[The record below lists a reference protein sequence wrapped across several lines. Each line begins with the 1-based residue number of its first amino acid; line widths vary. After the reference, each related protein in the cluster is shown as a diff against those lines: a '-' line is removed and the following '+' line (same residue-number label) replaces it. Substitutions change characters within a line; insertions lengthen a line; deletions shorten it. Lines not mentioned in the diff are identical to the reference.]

1 MSLSAR
7 RDAIAARYVTERKP
21 KDLRRD
27 KILES
32 TVKLI
37 ARGGLGASSMRT
49 LAAEAGYAN
58 GALAYYFS
66 NKEQLLRAAFEYVG
80 EQTTRRIAQATRGQ
94 QGLTALR
101 AFCKEMLPDD
111 ELKRLEARIVV
122 PFWSAALT
130 DPTFAELHARAM
142 TSCRAYIRRCL
153 SQAVRS
159 GELPAASSPRQHEEA
174 AELLLSTLT
183 GAQVLAVLTPKQ
195 HTPKMM
201 WKLIDAQL
209 DQLKQP
215 AKDGRHSKRK

>member
-1 MSLSAR
+1 M
-7 RDAIAARYVTERKP
+7 TERKP

-80 EQTTRRIAQATRGQ
+80 EQTTRRIAEATRGQ
-94 QGLTALR
+94 KGLAALR
-101 AFCKEMLPDD
+101 AFCAEMLPDD
-111 ELKRLEARIVV
+111 ELKRMEARIVV

-130 DPTFAELHARAM
+130 DPAFTELHAQAM

-153 SQAVRS
+153 TQAVRLR
-159 GELPAASSPRQHEEA
+159 ELPAPSSPRAHEEA
-174 AELLLSTLT
+174 AELLLSILT

-209 DQLKQP
+209 AQLKEP
-215 AKDGRHSKRK
+215 IRAKRESERS